1 MLAARWLICMG
12 NVTACDALL
21 HLRFFREKMVFS
33 WTAVMTAYY
42 TQNELFEEAL
52 QLFLRLG
59 NGRSPEK

>member
-1 MLAARWLICMG
+1 MG

-21 HLRFFREKMVFS
+21 HLRFFREKMVFP
-33 WTAVMTAYY
+33 WTAVMTAY

-52 QLFLRLG
+52 QLFLILG